1 MQSYIP
7 LLCHF
12 RTPVMKMTSVLQ
24 LNMVTIYQSRTFLI
38 KTRVHSEKSHSLKR
52 NSLLIPESVTCLK
65 IFLIVSQE
73 KKFIQNK
80 EIFIHIN
87 APQNIS
93 NKLLKAFISL
103 YLGTYSGLYTEY
115 SLTQVIYL
123 LFLAGAWWLPCKSTL
138 LDCESVVARYIYAS
152 NSPPSTFSSVD

>member
-7 LLCHF
+7 LYVISI
-12 RTPVMKMTSVLQ
+12 TPVRKKMAGVLQ

-65 IFLIVSQE
+65 IFLIEE

-80 EIFIHIN
+80 EIFIHN

-115 SLTQVIYL
+115 SLTQVICL

-138 LDCESVVARYIYAS
+138 LDCESVVGRYICI
-152 NSPPSTFSSVD
+152 

>member
-12 RTPVMKMTSVLQ
+12 RTPIMKMTSVLQ

-65 IFLIVSQE
+65 IFLIEE

-115 SLTQVIYL
+115 SLTQVICL

-138 LDCESVVARYIYAS
+138 LDCESVVGRYICI
-152 NSPPSTFSSVD
+152 

>member
-7 LLCHF
+7 LYVISI
-12 RTPVMKMTSVLQ
+12 TPVRKKMAGLLQ

-38 KTRVHSEKSHSLKR
+38 KTRVHSEKSYSFKTD
-52 NSLLIPESVTCLK
+52 SLLILESVTCLK
-65 IFLIVSQE
+65 IFLIVLQE

-93 NKLLKAFISL
+93 NKLFKAFISL
-103 YLGTYSGLYTEY
+103 YLG
-115 SLTQVIYL
+115 I
-123 LFLAGAWWLPCKSTL
+123 
-138 LDCESVVARYIYAS
+138 
-152 NSPPSTFSSVD
+152 